1 MGVPEMDELNFTDSE
16 LDYHVRSALIAAVQG
31 DYNFYNQL
39 LGVIHHK
46 ERLVAEEVALLVTCL
61 KAIIGAVFCININHH
76 RSLLA
81 AIFGMSLWNYGTDV
95 MDALVELLIS
105 LASSSAD
112 YVDLCLE
119 MLVLNFMPP
128 STHAS
133 HFLDL
138 LKQPRG
144 LAKKIQVLDRV
155 HSTLKDIANVV
166 PLSPLRLE
174 KIMSDRMPNIHTK
187 EPLQFVVMYV
197 ENMLRLQS
205 GPMGDLVGSTILVVL
220 VDRLIELDVD
230 IAWDDILQD
239 DFNKD
244 IFDMELEDLEG
255 HADHVEQDCNEVDM
269 DKCHGEF
276 FKENGVFHMESDKC
290 SHNLLLSE
298 AMIHQNIEL
307 TREAF
312 IQNFLRG
319 NLAAEKLDNLMVL
332 TFEHLKSCLE
342 NGRLV
347 QVFEILLQSFQTT
360 VLTAYKAKFTQFVMF
375 YACSLDPENCG
386 EMFANALLNIF
397 ISSLFR
403 EWSLRMSAVAYLA
416 SYLARARF
424 VPVSFVAAM
433 LESLVNW
440 CFLYCKNH
448 DGDINPESHKVFYAG
463 CQAIMYV
470 LCFRMRQM
478 VAVPRLKSQLVF
490 MHIKAILEHPLKPL
504 QVCLPSIVEEF
515 QRLVKANHV
524 YSPPQSYV
532 DFGLLEL
539 EHSRA
544 FGGMERLDMF
554 FPFDPCLLRK
564 CDRYVRPNYI
574 YWSMVKSTYDED
586 DRNSTS
592 DDDVAGNGMGN
603 QDDGDDEEN
612 SDADEFYCSLD
623 KMSITPRDSSSKFGG
638 RKQKFVQMPSK
649 IRPSTSPESL

>member
-1 MGVPEMDELNFTDSE
+1 MGVPDMGELNFTDSE
-16 LDYHVRSALIAAVQG
+16 LDYHVMSALTAAVQG
-31 DYNFYNQL
+31 DCDFYNQL
-39 LGVIHHK
+39 LAVIHHK

-128 STHAS
+128 STLAS

-174 KIMSDRMPNIHTK
+174 KILSDRMPNIHTK

-220 VDRLIELDVD
+220 VDSLIELDVD
-230 IAWDDILQD
+230 IAWDDILQN

-244 IFDMELEDLEG
+244 IFDMELEDIEG
-255 HADHVEQDCNEVDM
+255 HADNVKQDCNE
-269 DKCHGEF
+269 
-276 FKENGVFHMESDKC
+276 
-290 SHNLLLSE
+290 
-298 AMIHQNIEL
+298 L
-307 TREAF
+307 TKEAF
-312 IQNFLRG
+312 IQIFYRG
-319 NLAAEKLDNLMVL
+319 SLAAEKLDNLMVV

-403 EWSLRMSAVAYLA
+403 EWRMSAVAYLA

-478 VAVPRLKSQLVF
+478 VAVPRLKSQLLS
-490 MHIKAILEHPLKPL
+490 MHIEAILEHPLRPL
-504 QVCLPSIVEEF
+504 QLYKHVCLPSVVEEF

-524 YSPPQSYV
+524 FFSPQSYV
-532 DFGLLEL
+532 YFGLLES

-564 CDRYVRPNYI
+564 CDRYIRPNYI

-586 DRNSTS
+586 DEEGTS
-592 DDDVAGNGMGN
+592 DEDVAGNGMSI
-603 QDDGDDEEN
+603 QDDDDDGYDEEN
-612 SDADEFYCSLD
+612 YDADEFDCSLE
-623 KMSITPRDSSSKFGG
+623 KMSITPRHSSSKFGG
-638 RKQKFVQMPSK
+638 RRQRFVQMPSK